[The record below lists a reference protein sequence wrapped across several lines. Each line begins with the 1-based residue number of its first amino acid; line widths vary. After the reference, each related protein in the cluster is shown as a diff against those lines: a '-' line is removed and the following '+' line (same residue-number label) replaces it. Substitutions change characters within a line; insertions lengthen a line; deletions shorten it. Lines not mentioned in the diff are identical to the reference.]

1 MGNRTSTP
9 ISIIYSE
16 TKLLPLVGRF
26 KFLNYKFL
34 LRYIMK
40 EDCQLMNLEDISAL
54 AKHYMRTTS
63 THVSK
68 FEIVSPYANFFI
80 KHQFLNATK

>member
-16 TKLLPLVGRF
+16 TKLLPLAGRF

-34 LRYIMK
+34 LRYIVK

-54 AKHYMRTTS
+54 AKHYAY
-63 THVSK
+63 
-68 FEIVSPYANFFI
+68 ENNFDPC
-80 KHQFLNATK
+80 